1 MPFAKLAEQKKFF
14 FSFKNIMIVDILL
27 YKNMSVLIV
36 RVTVSFKY
44 L

>member
-1 MPFAKLAEQKKFF
+1 
-14 FSFKNIMIVDILL
+14 MIVDILL

-36 RVTVSFKY
+36 RVTVSLQY